1 MKIVK
6 KEYIAPASSF
16 VEIETLPLLG
26 LSTDDG
32 TQIDPEDDEEGQLS
46 NEYRGGDWNNIWN
59 M

>member
-26 LSTDDG
+26 LSANEG
-32 TQIDPEDDEEGQLS
+32 QIDPEEGQLS